1 MGCSQN
7 SLGSGA
13 PYGDNGRM
21 WPESIFGT
29 GDRNYEARIGRL
41 ERRFVRQCRRLV
53 PTALRAR
60 ALAAALSAQEMD
72 HWLFLNAGSLFR
84 AHLAQLNPEGG
95 RRIFLTLFS
104 ACLAGLELE
113 AGLPDPGTGAWAR
126 LDALAAAAGE
136 AAVVPSVLA
145 ARYRDRLG
153 DRAAFQDL
161 LAALAEQLPELP
173 DLEATLTFGI
183 LAGQMLEKAAERCRR
198 FL

>member
-1 MGCSQN
+1 
-7 SLGSGA
+7 
-13 PYGDNGRM
+13 M

-29 GDRNYEARIGRL
+29 GDRDYEGRFGRL
-41 ERRFVRQCRRLV
+41 ERRFVRQCRRLA
-53 PTALRAR
+53 PPALRAR

-84 AHLAQLNPEGG
+84 AQLARLNPEQG
-95 RRIFLTLFS
+95 RRIFFTLFS
-104 ACLAGLELE
+104 ACLAGLELD
-113 AGLPDPGTGAWAR
+113 AGLTDPGPGAWDR

-136 AAVVPSVLA
+136 AAAVPSVLA

-161 LAALAEQLPELP
+161 LAALAEQLPEPP